1 MGIFADTKLQ
11 NLAIPVPAQFVLTA
25 TFREPKQVSL
35 NAQPAQG
42 TYAPA
47 ILLNVAGTIMGATS
61 QFRTTGQRLNLPGTG
76 VMPNRPDIDINLYNK
91 VIDQQ
96 NPAPFTLVLLVNRA
110 IGSSTGKAYLIV
122 GDETADTI
130 DFTFANGLTSA
141 TVIDDFWVGLGTANG
156 AQYRVSLR
164 VLEFEVW
171 APTP

>member
-1 MGIFADTKLQ
+1 
-11 NLAIPVPAQFVLTA
+11 
-25 TFREPKQVSL
+25 
-35 NAQPAQG
+35 
-42 TYAPA
+42 
-47 ILLNVAGTIMGATS
+47 
-61 QFRTTGQRLNLPGTG
+61 
-76 VMPNRPDIDINLYNK
+76 MPNRPDIDINLYNK